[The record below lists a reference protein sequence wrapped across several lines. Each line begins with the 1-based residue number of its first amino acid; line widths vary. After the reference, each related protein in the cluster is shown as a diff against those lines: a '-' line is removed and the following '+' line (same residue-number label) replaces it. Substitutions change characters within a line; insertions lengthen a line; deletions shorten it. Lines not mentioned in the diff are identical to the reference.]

1 MRLLALILAVA
12 VLATSPACAPKAQT
26 GILPA
31 SSFDQDDYLGKVVL
45 LNFWATWCGPC
56 RFELPHLVEIRNTF
70 DPEEVAVVGI
80 SVDDERARP
89 VLEEMIER
97 FGINYPIVLDS
108 KRELVGEYPVRD
120 AIPMTFVLDRKG
132 VVKRTYRGIPQDS
145 SGEFNP
151 ANVYARD
158 IQALLDQR

>member
-12 VLATSPACAPKAQT
+12 ILATSPACAPKAQT

-89 VLEEMIER
+89 VLEKMIES
-97 FGINYPIVLDS
+97 FGINYPIVLDD
-108 KRELVGEYPVRD
+108 KFELVQEYSVGN
-120 AIPMTFVLDRKG
+120 AIPMTYVLDRKG
-132 VVKRTYRGIPQDS
+132 VVFRAYRGIPQDP
-145 SGEFNP
+145 SGELNP
-151 ANVYARD
+151 GKVYARD